1 MRFVCV
7 YLLLLPLVWCVSR
20 DKCKYTRTNKLSWD
34 PYTPLRDVH
43 KQHTYTLKHSRGLM
57 CVFLLEARWWELV
70 CDGGQQWPQ
79 TLNREASVPLHPSDT
94 HTHTDSHSAV
104 CISLRPSET
113 AQHLLCKSHTHTLPE
128 FTARFSNE
136 LGGGPQWHLVPSI
149 CEEVC
154 IVRDTKEGILGVTQR
169 SRLGIL
175 CAHPSFRLSLQWIV
189 FASHFRMTE
198 ARTSL
203 SGFDSVRQGFP
214 LESQLMTSTELSSL
228 PQLHVPENWK
238 LSCLSGE
245 INVQVVWL
253 WKMCF

>member
-104 CISLRPSET
+104 CIPLHPSET
-113 AQHLLCKSHTHTLPE
+113 AQHLLCKSHTHAARVHREVLERVRRWTSVTPRPFHLRGGLHCQRHKRGHPGCYATLTSRDFVCSSIFSSFFAMNCIC
-128 FTARFSNE
+128 FTLQNDWSKNF
-136 LGGGPQWHLVPSI
+136 
-149 CEEVC
+149 
-154 IVRDTKEGILGVTQR
+154 IVWIWFCKTGLSPWESAYDINWTFLSSTVTR
-169 SRLGIL
+169 SWKLKT
-175 CAHPSFRLSLQWIV
+175 FV
-189 FASHFRMTE
+189 
-198 ARTSL
+198 
-203 SGFDSVRQGFP
+203 SVRW
-214 LESQLMTSTELSSL
+214 
-228 PQLHVPENWK
+228 N
-238 LSCLSGE
+238 
-245 INVQVVWL
+245 
-253 WKMCF
+253 